1 MGAIFAKIQS
11 WRRVWTVLALLML
24 FSLIMT
30 SVVSAN
36 AIGNEAVVWTTLCHF
51 QPNQL
56 DNPQTMVI
64 YWSALDKFLTVFAD
78 YMGSCPAM

>member
-1 MGAIFAKIQS
+1 MGAIFARFQS
-11 WRRVWTVLALLML
+11 WRRVGTVLVLLML
-24 FSLIMT
+24 FSFILT

-36 AIGNEAVVWTTLCHF
+36 AIGNEAWMWSTVCHF

-56 DNPQTMVI
+56 ENPQTMVI

-78 YMGSCPAM
+78 FLGTCPSM